1 MSFVT
6 QIRTNIK
13 SPDGDDYVVN
23 IGKHTLLVG
32 NNEAGKSA
40 IAEALQLARTGS
52 AYGLLYRDKPI
63 KDGKLLSALIPPSQD
78 QATATARFEDGGIRE
93 WVLQRGKRPKSSGA
107 HEGQSTLSVA
117 ELHSVMSGSTETKV
131 KFFWEVLC
139 EEITA
144 ADLMGLLPKDLH
156 ETLVLVCPLDR
167 PVSLTDLLTK
177 IGALQRDQ
185 SAQVKASKIAL
196 ESMGT
201 VRFVGED
208 ELGGVWNSLQ
218 RAMLRDLL
226 KSIYLDYKADPMLQA
241 GHVLSHLTKQ
251 LGGKDAIQRIP
262 PTEDLLGEIGE
273 TLLHRRM
280 TRVASLAKNGE
291 TRASDLSSSLKA
303 LKSAVLQVMHD
314 MLDEAA
320 NKFCKSVG
328 KFLPKGDS
336 LMFDASGSTLDIGLT
351 RNGEQHTALSGS
363 TEARL
368 LAAIAAAIAFPSDLI
383 VVDDRMWDPLTLG
396 KTLEVLE
403 KSPNQVVVMSTI
415 KPRGRKRSSWSYVE
429 ISRTPGHPLE
439 IDDGTEREDPEE
451 SGQSA
456 SRTSEEEEHV

>member
-23 IGKHTLLVG
+23 IGKHTLLIG
-32 NNEAGKSA
+32 SNESGKSA

-78 QATATARFEDGGIRE
+78 QATAIARFEDGSIRE

-107 HEGQSTLSVA
+107 HEGQSTLSIA
-117 ELHSVMSGSTETKV
+117 EMHSVMSGSTETKV

-208 ELGGVWNSLQ
+208 ELGG
-218 RAMLRDLL
+218 LL

-251 LGGKDAIQRIP
+251 LGGKEAIQRIP

-291 TRASDLSSSLKA
+291 TRASDLSSSLKT

-328 KFLPKGDS
+328 KFLPKGDA
-336 LMFDASGSTLDIGLT
+336 LLFDASGGTLDIGLT
-351 RNGEQHTALSGS
+351 RNGERHTALSGS

-368 LAAIAAAIAFPSDLI
+368 LAAIAAAVAFPSDLI

-439 IDDGTEREDPEE
+439 IDDGTKREDPEE
-451 SGQSA
+451 SGQQA
-456 SRTSEEEEHV
+456 SRASEEEEHV